1 MRGPFLE
8 LALLCVFGSLAF
20 SALGLLIGS
29 RVRTVEAASGITN
42 LVTLPMW
49 ILSGV
54 FFSASR
60 FPAFAQPF
68 IKVLPLSALNDALRA
83 TMSQG
88 ARLPQLVPELT
99 ALGACLAVCFLLAL
113 KLFRWR

>member
-1 MRGPFLE
+1 MI
-8 LALLCVFGSLAF
+8 LLCVFGSLSF
-20 SALGLLIGS
+20 SALGLLIAS

-42 LVTLPMW
+42 LATLPMW

-54 FFSASR
+54 FFSATR

-68 IKVLPLSALNDALRA
+68 IKALPLTALNDALRA
-83 TMSQG
+83 NMLQG
-88 ARLPQLVPELT
+88 ASLTQIVPQIVV
-99 ALGACLAVCFLLAL
+99 LGASLVVCFTLAL